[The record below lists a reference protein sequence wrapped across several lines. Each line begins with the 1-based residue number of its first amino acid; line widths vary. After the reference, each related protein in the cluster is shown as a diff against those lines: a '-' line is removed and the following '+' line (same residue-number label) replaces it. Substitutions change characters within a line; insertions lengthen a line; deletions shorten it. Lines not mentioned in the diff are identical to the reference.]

1 MPKNVI
7 FLINIKHDKK
17 FQGGGNTLNGA
28 FEWSVKSWQKYAD
41 RYNCELFVLDEPIYD
56 IEYMKPNWFKMYI
69 LDILDANEV
78 DYDQVL
84 YVDYDTIVT
93 PDAPNIFE
101 LTENKFCAVRN
112 FGDMDW
118 VCRSIENYSKFVFEG
133 FTFPYYNY
141 FNSGIMVFN
150 KNHKPLFESLQKFYE
165 ANRDKLIHMQNT
177 YCVGNDQPV
186 FNFFVNRDISEDFKL
201 LGYEWNMQDMMR
213 FEVLNDS
220 MLHTRYGYVS
230 HYNAG
235 TPPSSQYWIEK
246 TYKHLYE
253 NN

>member
-1 MPKNVI
+1 
-7 FLINIKHDKK
+7 
-17 FQGGGNTLNGA
+17 
-28 FEWSVKSWQKYAD
+28 
-41 RYNCELFVLDEPIYD
+41 
-56 IEYMKPNWFKMYI
+56 MYI

-150 KNHKPLFESLQKFYE
+150 KKHKPLFESLQKFYE
-165 ANRDKLIHMQNT
+165 ASRDKIIHMQNT

-186 FNFFVNRDISEDFKL
+186 LNFFVNRDIPEDFKL

-253 NN
+253 RS